1 MNPDMEKKYNLF
13 HQIVMVFF
21 FNQTCYSSLH
31 SVDAVTLR
39 HGSVTLSPL
48 RVTPFLARPQFLS
61 STTISFFV
69 QRTRMRSTVCPR
81 TWRACADQRTR
92 LFSSNIH
99 VRIVSREIRQ
109 MLRNF
114 IDTVLLCSTIIQRL
128 FLLSL
133 KQMKFVTNMTNG
145 VTKRRNY
152 PVEQGQD
159 IHTRRTKQKLKFMED
174 CFLYKFENKIS
185 IT

>member
-69 QRTRMRSTVCPR
+69 QRTRMRSTVCLR

-133 KQMKFVTNMTNG
+133 KFVTNMTNG

-159 IHTRRTKQKLKFMED
+159 IHPRRTKQKLQFMED
-174 CFLYKFENKIS
+174 CFLYKFENKYR
-185 IT
+185 

>member
-1 MNPDMEKKYNLF
+1 MWKMNPDMEKKYNLF
-13 HQIVMVFF
+13 HQIVMFF
-21 FNQTCYSSLH
+21 FQLDLLLFIAQCGRCDPAPRQCNIVPSPCHTVFGQT
-31 SVDAVTLR
+31 SVPR
-39 HGSVTLSPL
+39 
-48 RVTPFLARPQFLS
+48 LS

-114 IDTVLLCSTIIQRL
+114 IDTALLCSTII
-128 FLLSL
+128 
-133 KQMKFVTNMTNG
+133 
-145 VTKRRNY
+145 
-152 PVEQGQD
+152 
-159 IHTRRTKQKLKFMED
+159 
-174 CFLYKFENKIS
+174 
-185 IT
+185 

>member
-13 HQIVMVFF
+13 HQIVIVFF

-81 TWRACADQRTR
+81 AWRACADQRTR

-152 PVEQGQD
+152 PVEKARTY
-159 IHTRRTKQKLKFMED
+159 IHEGRNKSCNSWKTVFSINLKTK
-174 CFLYKFENKIS
+174 YR
-185 IT
+185 

>member
-114 IDTVLLCSTIIQRL
+114 IDTMLLCSTIIQRL

-159 IHTRRTKQKLKFMED
+159 GRNKSCNSWKTVFSINLKTK
-174 CFLYKFENKIS
+174 YR
-185 IT
+185 

>member
-13 HQIVMVFF
+13 HQIVMGFF
-21 FNQTCYSSLH
+21 FQLDLLLFIAQCGRCDPAPRQCNIVPSPCHTVFGQT
-31 SVDAVTLR
+31 SVPLQHDDFLLR
-39 HGSVTLSPL
+39 
-48 RVTPFLARPQFLS
+48 
-61 STTISFFV
+61 TTYKNA
-69 QRTRMRSTVCPR
+69 QR

-159 IHTRRTKQKLKFMED
+159 IHPRRAKQKLQFMED
-174 CFLYKFENKIS
+174 CFLYKFENKYR
-185 IT
+185 